1 MADIETNENP
11 EVNSNEEF
19 YGKGAVT
26 GSEADAT
33 KDVVIEETNSGEIL
47 QMGTAS
53 STSTEGAPDD
63 LDGTASEEAPKEETP
78 DEEPQDGT
86 EDTKDG
92 EEASVDTQRESSD
105 KAIEALGKD
114 LISKGVDFLGA
125 IEEYQNNGE
134 LSQKTYEALEKAGY
148 PKEVIQGFVETR
160 KAIDNKY
167 AQDVM
172 NHVGGEKDFR
182 ELQTWMKGNLSKAE
196 LDAYNEAVNS
206 DNLNAVKLILDGI
219 QAKRVAKQGTRKAT
233 LMGNV
238 ASKSA
243 PKGFSGRD
251 EMIKA
256 MSDPRYG
263 IDRAYTISVE
273 RKMSLSNGLF

>member
-1 MADIETNENP
+1 MADIETTDTS
-11 EVNSNEEF
+11 EVNSNDEF
-19 YGKGAVT
+19 YGKDAVT

-33 KDVVIEETNSGEIL
+33 QDVVVEETNSGEIL
-47 QMGTAS
+47 QMGT
-53 STSTEGAPDD
+53 EGATDD

-78 DEEPQDGT
+78 EEPQEGA
-86 EDTKDG
+86 EDTKAS
-92 EEASVDTQRESSD
+92 EEASLDTQRESND

-233 LMGNV
+233 LLGG

>member
-1 MADIETNENP
+1 MADIETTDTS
-11 EVNSNEEF
+11 EVNSNDEF
-19 YGKGAVT
+19 YGKDAVT

-33 KDVVIEETNSGEIL
+33 QDVVVEETNSGEIL
-47 QMGTAS
+47 QMGT
-53 STSTEGAPDD
+53 EGATDD
-63 LDGTASEEAPKEETP
+63 LDGTASEEAPKKETP
-78 DEEPQDGT
+78 EEPQEGA
-86 EDTKDG
+86 EDTKAS
-92 EEASVDTQRESSD
+92 EEASLDTQRESND

-233 LMGNV
+233 LLGG

>member
-19 YGKGAVT
+19 YGKDAVT

-47 QMGTAS
+47 QMGTDGA
-53 STSTEGAPDD
+53 TSTEGSTDD

-78 DEEPQDGT
+78 D
-86 EDTKDG
+86 

-233 LMGNV
+233 FLGNV

>member
-11 EVNSNEEF
+11 EVNSNDEF
-19 YGKGAVT
+19 YGKDAVT
-26 GSEADAT
+26 GSEADAI
-33 KDVVIEETNSGEIL
+33 KDVVVEETNSGEIL
-47 QMGTAS
+47 QMGT
-53 STSTEGAPDD
+53 EGATDA
-63 LDGTASEEAPKEETP
+63 LDGSADEEAPKEETP
-78 DEEPQDGT
+78 DEEPQEGT
-86 EDTKDG
+86 EDTKDS
-92 EEASVDTQRESSD
+92 EEASLDTQRESND

-182 ELQTWMKGNLSKAE
+182 ELQSWMKGNLSKAE

-219 QAKRVAKQGTRKAT
+219 QAKRVAKQGTRRAT
-233 LMGNV
+233 LLGG

>member
-11 EVNSNEEF
+11 EVNSNDEF
-19 YGKGAVT
+19 YGKDAVT

-33 KDVVIEETNSGEIL
+33 QDVVVEETTSGEIVQMGTEGATEEETPEENPEETQDSSASAEETN
-47 QMGTAS
+47 
-53 STSTEGAPDD
+53 
-63 LDGTASEEAPKEETP
+63 EEAP
-78 DEEPQDGT
+78 
-86 EDTKDG
+86 
-92 EEASVDTQRESSD
+92 VDPQRESND
-105 KAIEALGKD
+105 KALEALGKD
-114 LISKGVDFLGA
+114 LIAKGVDFLGA

-172 NHVGGEKDFR
+172 NYVGGEKDFR
-182 ELQTWMKGNLSKAE
+182 ELQTWMKGNLSKSE
-196 LDAYNEAVNS
+196 LDAYNEAVNGE
-206 DNLNAVKLILDGI
+206 NLNAVKLILDGI

-273 RKMSLSNGLF
+273 RKMSLSNDLF

>member
-11 EVNSNEEF
+11 EVNSNDEF
-19 YGKGAVT
+19 YGKDAVT

-33 KDVVIEETNSGEIL
+33 KDVVVEETNSGEIL
-47 QMGTAS
+47 QMGT
-53 STSTEGAPDD
+53 EGATDD
-63 LDGTASEEAPKEETP
+63 LDGSADEEAPKEETP
-78 DEEPQDGT
+78 DEEPQEGT
-86 EDTKDG
+86 EDTKAG
-92 EEASVDTQRESSD
+92 EEASLDTQRESND

-219 QAKRVAKQGTRKAT
+219 QAKRVAKQGTRRAT

>member
-11 EVNSNEEF
+11 EVNSNDEF
-19 YGKGAVT
+19 YGKDAVT

-33 KDVVIEETNSGEIL
+33 QDVVVEETTSGEIV
-47 QMGTAS
+47 QMGT
-53 STSTEGAPDD
+53 EGATEEETPEENPEETQDSS
-63 LDGTASEEAPKEETP
+63 ASAEETPEEAP
-78 DEEPQDGT
+78 
-86 EDTKDG
+86 
-92 EEASVDTQRESSD
+92 VDPQRESSD

-114 LISKGVDFLGA
+114 LIAKGVDFLGA

-160 KAIDNKY
+160 KAIDAKY
-167 AQDVM
+167 TQDVM

-182 ELQTWMKGNLSKAE
+182 ELQTWMKGNLSKSE

-206 DNLNAVKLILDGI
+206 ENLNAVKLILDGI

-233 LMGNV
+233 LIGGV

-273 RKMSLSNGLF
+273 RKMSLSNDLF

>member
-11 EVNSNEEF
+11 EVNSNDEF
-19 YGKGAVT
+19 YGKDAVT

-33 KDVVIEETNSGEIL
+33 QDVVVEETTSGEIV
-47 QMGTAS
+47 QMGT
-53 STSTEGAPDD
+53 EGATEEETPEETPEETQ
-63 LDGTASEEAPKEETP
+63 GSSASAEETPEEEAP
-78 DEEPQDGT
+78 
-86 EDTKDG
+86 
-92 EEASVDTQRESSD
+92 VDPQRESSD

-114 LISKGVDFLGA
+114 LIAKGVDFLGA

-160 KAIDNKY
+160 KAIDAKY
-167 AQDVM
+167 TQDVM

-182 ELQTWMKGNLSKAE
+182 ELQSWMKGNLSKSE

-206 DNLNAVKLILDGI
+206 ENLNAVKLILDGI

-233 LMGNV
+233 LIGGV

-273 RKMSLSNGLF
+273 RKMSLSNDLF

>member
-1 MADIETNENP
+1 MADIETTENP

-19 YGKGAVT
+19 YGKDAVT

-33 KDVVIEETNSGEIL
+33 KDVVVEETNSGEIL
-47 QMGTAS
+47 QMGT
-53 STSTEGAPDD
+53 EGATDA
-63 LDGTASEEAPKEETP
+63 LDGSADEEAPKEETP
-78 DEEPQDGT
+78 DEEPQEGT
-86 EDTKDG
+86 EDTKAG
-92 EEASVDTQRESSD
+92 EEASLDTQRESND

-219 QAKRVAKQGTRKAT
+219 QAKRVAKQGTRRAT

>member
-1 MADIETNENP
+1 MADIETTENP

-19 YGKGAVT
+19 YGKDAVT

-33 KDVVIEETNSGEIL
+33 KDVVVEETNSGEIL
-47 QMGTAS
+47 QMGT
-53 STSTEGAPDD
+53 EGATDD
-63 LDGTASEEAPKEETP
+63 LDGSADEEAPKEETP
-78 DEEPQDGT
+78 DEEPQEGT
-86 EDTKDG
+86 EDTKAG
-92 EEASVDTQRESSD
+92 EEASLDTQREAND

-114 LISKGVDFLGA
+114 LISKGVDFFGA
-125 IEEYQNNGE
+125 IDEYQNNGE

-219 QAKRVAKQGTRKAT
+219 QAKRVAKQGTRRAT

>member
-1 MADIETNENP
+1 MADIETTKNP

-19 YGKGAVT
+19 YGKDAVT
-26 GSEADAT
+26 GSEADAI
-33 KDVVIEETNSGEIL
+33 KDVVVEETNSGEIL
-47 QMGTAS
+47 QMGT
-53 STSTEGAPDD
+53 EGATDD
-63 LDGTASEEAPKEETP
+63 LDGSADEEATKEETPNKEPQEGAEDTKASEEA
-78 DEEPQDGT
+78 
-86 EDTKDG
+86 
-92 EEASVDTQRESSD
+92 SLDTQRESND

-182 ELQTWMKGNLSKAE
+182 ELQAWMKGNLSKAE

>member
-11 EVNSNEEF
+11 EVNSNDEF
-19 YGKGAVT
+19 YGKDAVT
-26 GSEADAT
+26 GSEADAI
-33 KDVVIEETNSGEIL
+33 KDVVVEETNSGEIL
-47 QMGTAS
+47 QMGT
-53 STSTEGAPDD
+53 EGATDA
-63 LDGTASEEAPKEETP
+63 LDGSADEEAPKEETP
-78 DEEPQDGT
+78 DEEPQEGT
-86 EDTKDG
+86 EDTKDS
-92 EEASVDTQRESSD
+92 EEASLDTQRESND

-219 QAKRVAKQGTRKAT
+219 QAKRVAKQGTRRAT

>member
-11 EVNSNEEF
+11 EVNSNDEF
-19 YGKGAVT
+19 YGKDAVT

-33 KDVVIEETNSGEIL
+33 KDVVVEETNSGEIL
-47 QMGTAS
+47 QMGT
-53 STSTEGAPDD
+53 EGVTDD
-63 LDGTASEEAPKEETP
+63 LDGSADEEAPKEETP
-78 DEEPQDGT
+78 DEESQEGA

-92 EEASVDTQRESSD
+92 EEASVDTQRESND

-182 ELQTWMKGNLSKAE
+182 ELQTWMKGNLSKSE

-219 QAKRVAKQGTRKAT
+219 QAKRVAKQGTRRAT

-243 PKGFSGRD
+243 HKGFSGRD

>member
-1 MADIETNENP
+1 MADIETTENP

-19 YGKGAVT
+19 YGKDAVT
-26 GSEADAT
+26 GSEADAI
-33 KDVVIEETNSGEIL
+33 KDVVVEETNSGEIL
-47 QMGTAS
+47 QMGT
-53 STSTEGAPDD
+53 EGATDD
-63 LDGTASEEAPKEETP
+63 LDGSADEEATKEETPNKEPQEGAEDTKASEEA
-78 DEEPQDGT
+78 
-86 EDTKDG
+86 
-92 EEASVDTQRESSD
+92 SLDTQRESND

-182 ELQTWMKGNLSKAE
+182 ELQAWMKGNLSKAE

-233 LMGNV
+233 LLGG

>member
-11 EVNSNEEF
+11 EVNSNDEF
-19 YGKGAVT
+19 YGKDAVT
-26 GSEADAT
+26 GSEADAI
-33 KDVVIEETNSGEIL
+33 KDVVVEETNSGEIL
-47 QMGTAS
+47 QMGT
-53 STSTEGAPDD
+53 EGATDA
-63 LDGTASEEAPKEETP
+63 LDGSADEEAPKEETP
-78 DEEPQDGT
+78 DEEPQEGT
-86 EDTKDG
+86 EDTKDS
-92 EEASVDTQRESSD
+92 EEDSLDTQRESND

-219 QAKRVAKQGTRKAT
+219 QAKRVAKQGTRRAT
-233 LMGNV
+233 LLGG

>member
-1 MADIETNENP
+1 MADIETTENP

-19 YGKGAVT
+19 YGKDAVT
-26 GSEADAT
+26 GSEADAI
-33 KDVVIEETNSGEIL
+33 KDVVVEETNSGEIL
-47 QMGTAS
+47 QMGT
-53 STSTEGAPDD
+53 EGATDG
-63 LDGTASEEAPKEETP
+63 LDGSADEEAPKEETP
-78 DEEPQDGT
+78 EEPQEGA

-92 EEASVDTQRESSD
+92 EEASLDTQRESND

-251 EMIKA
+251 EMVKA

>member
-19 YGKGAVT
+19 YGKDAVT

-47 QMGTAS
+47 QMGT
-53 STSTEGAPDD
+53 EGATDD
-63 LDGTASEEAPKEETP
+63 LDSTASEEAPKKETS
-78 DEEPQDGT
+78 EEPQDGA
-86 EDTKDG
+86 EDTKAS
-92 EEASVDTQRESSD
+92 EEASLDTQRESND

-233 LMGNV
+233 FIGNV

-243 PKGFSGRD
+243 LKGFSGRD

>member
-11 EVNSNEEF
+11 EVNSNDEF
-19 YGKGAVT
+19 YGKDAVT

-33 KDVVIEETNSGEIL
+33 KDVVVEETNSGEIL
-47 QMGTAS
+47 QMGT
-53 STSTEGAPDD
+53 EGATDD
-63 LDGTASEEAPKEETP
+63 LDGSADEEAPKEETP
-78 DEEPQDGT
+78 DEEPQEGT
-86 EDTKDG
+86 EDTKDS
-92 EEASVDTQRESSD
+92 EEASLDTQRESND

-182 ELQTWMKGNLSKAE
+182 ELQAWMKGNLSKAE

-219 QAKRVAKQGTRKAT
+219 QAKRVAKQGTRRAT
-233 LMGNV
+233 LIGG

>member
-1 MADIETNENP
+1 MADIETNEKNP
-11 EVNSNEEF
+11 EVNSNDEF
-19 YGKGAVT
+19 YGKDAVT

-33 KDVVIEETNSGEIL
+33 QDVVVEETTSGEIV
-47 QMGTAS
+47 QMGT
-53 STSTEGAPDD
+53 EGATEEETPEENPEETQDSS
-63 LDGTASEEAPKEETP
+63 ASAEETPEEAP
-78 DEEPQDGT
+78 
-86 EDTKDG
+86 
-92 EEASVDTQRESSD
+92 VDPQRESSD

-114 LISKGVDFLGA
+114 LIAKGVDFLGA

-182 ELQTWMKGNLSKAE
+182 ELQTWMKGNLSKSE

-206 DNLNAVKLILDGI
+206 ENLNAVKLILDGI

-233 LMGNV
+233 LLGGV

-273 RKMSLSNGLF
+273 RKMSLSNDLF

>member
-11 EVNSNEEF
+11 EVNSNDEF
-19 YGKGAVT
+19 YGKDAVT

-33 KDVVIEETNSGEIL
+33 QDVVVEETTSGEIVQMGTEGATEEETPEETPEETQEETNE
-47 QMGTAS
+47 
-53 STSTEGAPDD
+53 ENP
-63 LDGTASEEAPKEETP
+63 EEAP
-78 DEEPQDGT
+78 
-86 EDTKDG
+86 
-92 EEASVDTQRESSD
+92 VDPQRESSD

-114 LISKGVDFLGA
+114 LIAKGVDFLGA

-160 KAIDNKY
+160 KAIDAKY
-167 AQDVM
+167 TQDVM

-182 ELQTWMKGNLSKAE
+182 ELQTWMKGNLSKSE

-206 DNLNAVKLILDGI
+206 ENLNAVKLILDGI

-233 LMGNV
+233 LIGGV

-273 RKMSLSNGLF
+273 RKMSLSNDLF

>member
-11 EVNSNEEF
+11 EVNSNDEF
-19 YGKGAVT
+19 YGKDAVT
-26 GSEADAT
+26 GSEADAI
-33 KDVVIEETNSGEIL
+33 KDVVVEETNSGEIL
-47 QMGTAS
+47 QMGT
-53 STSTEGAPDD
+53 EGATDA
-63 LDGTASEEAPKEETP
+63 LDGSADEEAPKEETP
-78 DEEPQDGT
+78 DEEPQEGT
-86 EDTKDG
+86 EDTKDS
-92 EEASVDTQRESSD
+92 EEASLDTQRESND

-219 QAKRVAKQGTRKAT
+219 QAKRVAKQGTRRAT
-233 LMGNV
+233 LLGG

>member
-1 MADIETNENP
+1 MADIETTENP
-11 EVNSNEEF
+11 EVNSNDEF
-19 YGKGAVT
+19 YGKDAVT
-26 GSEADAT
+26 GSEADAI
-33 KDVVIEETNSGEIL
+33 KDVVVEETNSGEIL
-47 QMGTAS
+47 QMGT
-53 STSTEGAPDD
+53 EGATDD
-63 LDGTASEEAPKEETP
+63 LDGSADEEAPKEETP
-78 DEEPQDGT
+78 EEPQEGA
-86 EDTKDG
+86 EDTKAS
-92 EEASVDTQRESSD
+92 EEASLDTQRESND

-182 ELQTWMKGNLSKAE
+182 ELQAWMKGNLSKAE

-233 LMGNV
+233 LLGG

>member
-1 MADIETNENP
+1 MADIETTENP
-11 EVNSNEEF
+11 EVNSNDEF

-33 KDVVIEETNSGEIL
+33 KDVVVEETNSGEIL
-47 QMGTAS
+47 QMGT
-53 STSTEGAPDD
+53 EGATDD
-63 LDGTASEEAPKEETP
+63 LDGSADEEAPKEETP
-78 DEEPQDGT
+78 DEESQAGS

-92 EEASVDTQRESSD
+92 EEASVDTQRESND

-233 LMGNV
+233 FMGNV

>member
-11 EVNSNEEF
+11 EVNSNDEF
-19 YGKGAVT
+19 YGKDAVT
-26 GSEADAT
+26 GSEADAI
-33 KDVVIEETNSGEIL
+33 KDVVVEETNSGEIL
-47 QMGTAS
+47 QMGT
-53 STSTEGAPDD
+53 EGATDA
-63 LDGTASEEAPKEETP
+63 LDGSADEEAPKEETP
-78 DEEPQDGT
+78 DEEPQEGT
-86 EDTKDG
+86 EDTKAG
-92 EEASVDTQRESSD
+92 EEASLDTQRESND

-219 QAKRVAKQGTRKAT
+219 QAKRVAKQGTRRAT

>member
-1 MADIETNENP
+1 MADIETTENP
-11 EVNSNEEF
+11 EVNSDEEF
-19 YGKGAVT
+19 YGKDAVT
-26 GSEADAT
+26 GSEADAI
-33 KDVVIEETNSGEIL
+33 KDVVVEETNSGEIL
-47 QMGTAS
+47 QMGT
-53 STSTEGAPDD
+53 EGATDVLDD
-63 LDGTASEEAPKEETP
+63 SADEEAPKEETP
-78 DEEPQDGT
+78 EEPQEGA
-86 EDTKDG
+86 EDTKDS
-92 EEASVDTQRESSD
+92 EEASLDTQRESND

-148 PKEVIQGFVETR
+148 PREVIQGFVETR

-182 ELQTWMKGNLSKAE
+182 ELQAWMKGNLSKAE

-233 LMGNV
+233 LLGG

-273 RKMSLSNGLF
+273 RKVSLSNGLF

>member
-1 MADIETNENP
+1 MADIETTENS

-19 YGKGAVT
+19 YGKDAVT
-26 GSEADAT
+26 GSEADAI
-33 KDVVIEETNSGEIL
+33 KDVVVEETNSGEIL
-47 QMGTAS
+47 QMGT
-53 STSTEGAPDD
+53 EGATDD
-63 LDGTASEEAPKEETP
+63 LDGSADEEAPKKETH
-78 DEEPQDGT
+78 EEPQDGA
-86 EDTKDG
+86 EDTKAS
-92 EEASVDTQRESSD
+92 EEASLDTQRESND

-134 LSQKTYEALEKAGY
+134 LSQKTYDALEKAGY

-182 ELQTWMKGNLSKAE
+182 ELQAWMKGNLSKAE

-233 LMGNV
+233 LLGG

>member
-1 MADIETNENP
+1 MADIETTENS

-19 YGKGAVT
+19 YGKDAVT

-47 QMGTAS
+47 QMGT
-53 STSTEGAPDD
+53 EGATDD
-63 LDGTASEEAPKEETP
+63 LDGSADEEAPKKETP
-78 DEEPQDGT
+78 EEPQDGA
-86 EDTKDG
+86 EDTKAS
-92 EEASVDTQRESSD
+92 EEASLDTQRESND

-182 ELQTWMKGNLSKAE
+182 ELQAWMKGNLSKAE

-233 LMGNV
+233 LLGG

>member
-11 EVNSNEEF
+11 EVNSNDEF
-19 YGKGAVT
+19 YGKDAIT

-47 QMGTAS
+47 QMGT
-53 STSTEGAPDD
+53 EGATDD
-63 LDGTASEEAPKEETP
+63 LDGSADEEAPKEETP

-86 EDTKDG
+86 EDTKAS
-92 EEASVDTQRESSD
+92 EEASLDTQRESND

-182 ELQTWMKGNLSKAE
+182 ELQTWMKGNLSKSE

-219 QAKRVAKQGTRKAT
+219 QAKRVAKQGTRRAT

>member
-11 EVNSNEEF
+11 EVNSNDEF
-19 YGKGAVT
+19 YGKDAVT

-33 KDVVIEETNSGEIL
+33 KDVVVEETNSGEIL
-47 QMGTAS
+47 QMGT
-53 STSTEGAPDD
+53 EGATDA
-63 LDGTASEEAPKEETP
+63 LDGSADEEAPKEETP

-86 EDTKDG
+86 EDTKAS
-92 EEASVDTQRESSD
+92 EEASLDTQRESND

-233 LMGNV
+233 FLGNV

>member
-1 MADIETNENP
+1 MADIETTENP

-19 YGKGAVT
+19 YGKDAVT
-26 GSEADAT
+26 GSEADAI
-33 KDVVIEETNSGEIL
+33 KDVVVEETNSGEIL
-47 QMGTAS
+47 QMGT
-53 STSTEGAPDD
+53 EGATDD
-63 LDGTASEEAPKEETP
+63 LDGSADEEATKEETPNKEPQDGAEDTKASEEA
-78 DEEPQDGT
+78 
-86 EDTKDG
+86 
-92 EEASVDTQRESSD
+92 SLDTQRESND

-182 ELQTWMKGNLSKAE
+182 ELQAWMKGNLSKAE

>member
-11 EVNSNEEF
+11 EVNSNDEF
-19 YGKGAVT
+19 YGKDAVT

-33 KDVVIEETNSGEIL
+33 QDVVVEETTSGEIVQMGTEGTTEEENPEETQDSSASAEETN
-47 QMGTAS
+47 
-53 STSTEGAPDD
+53 
-63 LDGTASEEAPKEETP
+63 EETP
-78 DEEPQDGT
+78 
-86 EDTKDG
+86 
-92 EEASVDTQRESSD
+92 VDPQRESSD

-114 LISKGVDFLGA
+114 LIAKGVDFLGA

-182 ELQTWMKGNLSKAE
+182 ELQTWMKGNLSKSE

-206 DNLNAVKLILDGI
+206 ENLNAVKLILDGI

-233 LMGNV
+233 LLGGV

-273 RKMSLSNGLF
+273 RKMSLSNDLF

>member
-1 MADIETNENP
+1 MADIETDENP

-19 YGKGAVT
+19 YGKDAVT
-26 GSEADAT
+26 GSEADAI
-33 KDVVIEETNSGEIL
+33 KDVVVEETNSGEIL
-47 QMGTAS
+47 QMGT
-53 STSTEGAPDD
+53 STEGATDD
-63 LDGTASEEAPKEETP
+63 LDGSADEEAPKEETP
-78 DEEPQDGT
+78 EEPQEGA
-86 EDTKDG
+86 EDTKAS
-92 EEASVDTQRESSD
+92 EEASLDTQRESND

-134 LSQKTYEALEKAGY
+134 LSQKTYGALEKAGY

-233 LMGNV
+233 LLGG

>member
-1 MADIETNENP
+1 MADIETTENP

-19 YGKGAVT
+19 YGKDAVT
-26 GSEADAT
+26 GSEADAI
-33 KDVVIEETNSGEIL
+33 KDVVVEETNSGEIL
-47 QMGTAS
+47 QMGT
-53 STSTEGAPDD
+53 EGATDD
-63 LDGTASEEAPKEETP
+63 LDGSADEEAPKEETP
-78 DEEPQDGT
+78 EEPQEGA
-86 EDTKDG
+86 EDTKAS
-92 EEASVDTQRESSD
+92 EEASLDTQRESND

-182 ELQTWMKGNLSKAE
+182 ELQAWMKGNLSKAE

-233 LMGNV
+233 LLGG

>member
-1 MADIETNENP
+1 MADIETTENS

-19 YGKGAVT
+19 YGKDAVT
-26 GSEADAT
+26 GSEADAI
-33 KDVVIEETNSGEIL
+33 KDVVVEETNSGEIL
-47 QMGTAS
+47 QMGT
-53 STSTEGAPDD
+53 EGATDD
-63 LDGTASEEAPKEETP
+63 LDGSADEEAPKKETS
-78 DEEPQDGT
+78 EEPQDGA
-86 EDTKDG
+86 EDTKAS
-92 EEASVDTQRESSD
+92 EEASLDTQRESND

-233 LMGNV
+233 LLGG

>member
-1 MADIETNENP
+1 MADIETTENP

-19 YGKGAVT
+19 YGKDAVT
-26 GSEADAT
+26 GSEADAI
-33 KDVVIEETNSGEIL
+33 KDVVVEETNSGEIL
-47 QMGTAS
+47 QMGT
-53 STSTEGAPDD
+53 EGATDA
-63 LDGTASEEAPKEETP
+63 LDGSADEEAPKEETP
-78 DEEPQDGT
+78 DEEPREGA
-86 EDTKDG
+86 EDTKAS
-92 EEASVDTQRESSD
+92 EEASLDTQRESND

-182 ELQTWMKGNLSKAE
+182 ELQTWMKGNLSKSE

-219 QAKRVAKQGTRKAT
+219 QAKRVAKQGTRRAT

>member
-11 EVNSNEEF
+11 EVNSNDEF
-19 YGKGAVT
+19 YGKDAVT

-33 KDVVIEETNSGEIL
+33 QDVVVEETTSGEIL
-47 QMGTAS
+47 QMD
-53 STSTEGAPDD
+53 TEKVAEEKTQEEEPKENP
-63 LDGTASEEAPKEETP
+63 EEATE
-78 DEEPQDGT
+78 EEPQ
-86 EDTKDG
+86 
-92 EEASVDTQRESSD
+92 EEPQVDTQRESND
-105 KAIEALGKD
+105 KALEALGKD
-114 LISKGVDFLGA
+114 LIAKGVDFLGA
-125 IEEYQNNGE
+125 IEEYQENGE

-172 NHVGGEKDFR
+172 NYVGGEKDFR
-182 ELQTWMKGNLSKAE
+182 ELQTWMKGNLSKSE
-196 LDAYNEAVNS
+196 LDAYNEAVNGE
-206 DNLNAVKLILDGI
+206 NLNAVKLILDGI

-233 LMGNV
+233 LLGGV

-273 RKMSLSNGLF
+273 RKMSLSNDLF

>member
-1 MADIETNENP
+1 MADIETTENH
-11 EVNSNEEF
+11 EVNSNDEF
-19 YGKGAVT
+19 YGKDAVT

-33 KDVVIEETNSGEIL
+33 QDVSVEETTSGEIL
-47 QMGTAS
+47 QLD
-53 STSTEGAPDD
+53 TEKVA
-63 LDGTASEEAPKEETP
+63 EETKEEPKDSQEETKEETQEEATEETKE
-78 DEEPQDGT
+78 EEP
-86 EDTKDG
+86 K
-92 EEASVDTQRESSD
+92 DTQRESND
-105 KAIEALGKD
+105 KALEALGKD
-114 LISKGVDFLGA
+114 LIAKGVDFLGA

-182 ELQTWMKGNLSKAE
+182 ELQTWMKGNLSKSE

-206 DNLNAVKLILDGI
+206 ENLNTVKLILDGI

-238 ASKSA
+238 ASKST

-273 RKMSLSNGLF
+273 RKMSLSNDLF

>member
-1 MADIETNENP
+1 LADIETTENP

-19 YGKGAVT
+19 YGKDAVT
-26 GSEADAT
+26 GSEADAI
-33 KDVVIEETNSGEIL
+33 KDVVVEETNSGEIL
-47 QMGTAS
+47 QMGT
-53 STSTEGAPDD
+53 EGATDG
-63 LDGTASEEAPKEETP
+63 LDGSADEEAPKEETP
-78 DEEPQDGT
+78 EEPQEGA

-92 EEASVDTQRESSD
+92 EEASLDTQRESND

-251 EMIKA
+251 EMVKA

>member
-1 MADIETNENP
+1 MADIETTENP

-33 KDVVIEETNSGEIL
+33 KDVVVEETNSGEIL
-47 QMGTAS
+47 QMGT
-53 STSTEGAPDD
+53 EGATDG
-63 LDGTASEEAPKEETP
+63 LDGSADEEAPKEETP
-78 DEEPQDGT
+78 DEEPQEGT
-86 EDTKDG
+86 EDTKDS
-92 EEASVDTQRESSD
+92 EEASLDTQRESND

-219 QAKRVAKQGTRKAT
+219 QAKRVAKQGTRRAT